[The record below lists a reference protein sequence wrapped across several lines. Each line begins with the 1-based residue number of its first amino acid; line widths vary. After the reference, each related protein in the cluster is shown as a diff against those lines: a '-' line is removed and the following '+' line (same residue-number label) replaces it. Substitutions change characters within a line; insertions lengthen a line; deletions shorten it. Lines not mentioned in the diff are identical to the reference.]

1 LAPPLGELSAKLTER
16 VVLQFSAFVISECLL
31 QQVPHL
37 CCRLFLYLVRSM
49 GVGGEGESGAAVP
62 KYAGYGLDID
72 AILQGKGCEGMPQI
86 MEADVLQSGI
96 LEDLLMELY
105 HRIGMVHFSGHR
117 RGGATRPPP
126 GAEEGRG
133 ASGSGRRL
141 SSPLRRA
148 KKTPG
153 TATGNW

>member
-1 LAPPLGELSAKLTER
+1 
-16 VVLQFSAFVISECLL
+16 
-31 QQVPHL
+31 
-37 CCRLFLYLVRSM
+37 M
-49 GVGGEGESGAAVP
+49 GVGGEGESGAAVSQHT
-62 KYAGYGLDID
+62 GHGLDID
-72 AILQGKGCEGMPQI
+72 SVLQGQGREGVPQVVEVD
-86 MEADVLQSGI
+86 MLHPGI
-96 LEDLLMELY
+96 LKDLLMELY
-105 HRIGMVHFSGHR
+105 HRIGVVHPSRHR

-153 TATGNW
+153 TATGNR